1 MQTSGSAAEQGAVER
16 GHLGRREVEGRRRLV
31 EEEDAEAPRSRE
43 VVRAVDAHDAPVPG
57 RLRLVEEEGRGGP
70 QEPGRGAGGH
80 ESRRRSLLLVPA
92 RDERED
98 WRRKEIERFPRGR
111 GTRGWR
117 QWRRREDRPA
127 PPMRSGVRVLVSLA
141 AGRREDGGE
150 GGGGAGRGGAMGGG
164 SKAKWGARVR
174 GRNRGERGAVDG
186 KGESHGAEQI
196 RAEANLRPYGGG
208 RPTRVQTQLH
218 SF

>member
-57 RLRLVEEEGRGGP
+57 RRRLVEEGRARP

-80 ESRRRSLLLVPA
+80 ESRRRSLYA
-92 RDERED
+92 RMRQW
-98 WRRKEIERFPRGR
+98 WRREH
-111 GTRGWR
+111 
-117 QWRRREDRPA
+117 RPA
-127 PPMRSGVRVLVSLA
+127 PPMRGGVRVPVSPA

-150 GGGGAGRGGAMGGG
+150 GDGGAGGGGAAAGGG
-164 SKAKWGARVR
+164 SKR
-174 GRNRGERGAVDG
+174 
-186 KGESHGAEQI
+186 
-196 RAEANLRPYGGG
+196 
-208 RPTRVQTQLH
+208 
-218 SF
+218 

>member
-1 MQTSGSAAEQGAVER
+1 
-16 GHLGRREVEGRRRLV
+16 
-31 EEEDAEAPRSRE
+31 
-43 VVRAVDAHDAPVPG
+43 
-57 RLRLVEEEGRGGP
+57 
-70 QEPGRGAGGH
+70 
-80 ESRRRSLLLVPA
+80 
-92 RDERED
+92 
-98 WRRKEIERFPRGR
+98 
-111 GTRGWR
+111 
-117 QWRRREDRPA
+117 
-127 PPMRSGVRVLVSLA
+127 
-141 AGRREDGGE
+141 
-150 GGGGAGRGGAMGGG
+150 MGGG